1 MSDFKLVSQYQ
12 ATGDQPEAI
21 EELLAGLREDRKYQ
35 VLLGVTGSGKTFTI
49 ANVIAKINKPTLIIS
64 HNKTLAAQ
72 LYGEFKQLFPENAVE
87 YFISYYDY
95 YQPEAYVP
103 TKDLYIEK
111 DTDINEQID
120 KLRLRATMSLMERRD
135 TIIVASVSCIYGLG
149 IPQDYKEALI
159 SLKTGDVIE
168 RQDLLERLIA
178 IHYDRNDIA
187 FERGTFRVLGDVIE
201 IYPAYME
208 HSIRIEFFD
217 NVIERIT
224 RINPIDNKI
233 LELVDNYSVYPAKH
247 FITTQEKLDR
257 AIESIKQELEEQIKI
272 FNSQNKLVEAQ
283 RIEQRTLYD
292 IDMLKELNYCSGIEN
307 YSRHL
312 SGVPAGSPP
321 FCLMNYFPE
330 DYLVIIDESHA
341 TIPQINAMYGGD
353 LSRKR
358 NLVEYGFRLP
368 SAYDNR
374 PLTFNEFDQLLNQVI
389 FVSATPGDY
398 EMEKTNGVFV
408 EQVIRPTGLP
418 DPQIEVR
425 PLATQIDD
433 LLEEIRLRVNDR
445 DNENALSGKILVT
458 TLTKRM
464 AEDLTD
470 YLTEAGV
477 RVRYLH
483 SEVETIKRA
492 KLIRELR
499 LGEYDVLVGINLL
512 REGLDLPEVSLVAIL
527 DADKTGF
534 LRSARS
540 LIQTSGRAARNIS
553 GKVIFYADK
562 VTPAIK
568 TAVEETNRRREKQ
581 LAHNKEHNIT
591 PASILKSIEEIMEST
606 TVAEGY
612 KEYEPQKKRS
622 NFEQYLNLGS
632 KEEIITLLKKE
643 MKAAAE
649 QLRFEDAAELRDRIV
664 ELEHMV

>member
-1 MSDFKLVSQYQ
+1 MSEFRLVSNYQ
-12 ATGDQPEAI
+12 PTGDQPQAI
-21 EELLAGLREDRKYQ
+21 NELTEGIREKKKFQ

-49 ANVIAKINKPTLIIS
+49 ANIIAAVNKPTLIIS

-72 LYGEFKQLFPENAVE
+72 LYGEFRQLFPDNAVE

-103 TKDLYIEK
+103 MKDLYIEK

-120 KLRLRATMSLMERRD
+120 RLRLRATMSLMERRD
-135 TIIVASVSCIYGLG
+135 TVIVASVSCIYGLG
-149 IPQDYKEALI
+149 IPQDYKKGLI
-159 SLKTGDVIE
+159 HLRTGEIIE
-168 RQDLLERLIA
+168 RQELLEKLIA
-178 IHYDRNDIA
+178 IHYGRNDIG
-187 FERGTFRVLGDVIE
+187 FERGCFRVLGDVVE

-208 HSIRIEFFD
+208 HSVRIEFFD
-217 NVIERIT
+217 NLIEKIS
-224 RINPIDNKI
+224 RINPIDNKV
-233 LELVDNYSVYPAKH
+233 LEVVDEYSVYPAKH
-247 FITTQEKLDR
+247 FITTEAKLER
-257 AIESIKQELEEQIKI
+257 AIESIEKELEEQVRY

-292 IDMLKELNYCSGIEN
+292 IDMLKELKYCSGIEN

-321 FCLMNYFPE
+321 FCLMNYFPD
-330 DYLVIIDESHA
+330 DYLIIIDESHA
-341 TIPQINAMYGGD
+341 TLPQINAMYGGD

-374 PLTFNEFDQLLNQVI
+374 PLTFQEFEERINQAI

-398 EMEKTNGVFV
+398 ELEKTKGVFV

-418 DPQIEVR
+418 DPEIEIR
-425 PLATQIDD
+425 PLATQVDD
-433 LLEEIRLRVNDR
+433 LLEEIRIRTDEKGELR
-445 DNENALSGKILVT
+445 GKILVT

-483 SEVETIKRA
+483 SEVETLKRA

-512 REGLDLPEVSLVAIL
+512 REGLDLPEVSLVAIF

-534 LRSARS
+534 LRSTRS

-553 GKVIFYADK
+553 GKVIFYADN
-562 VTPAIK
+562 VTPAIRE
-568 TAVEETNRRREKQ
+568 AISETNRRRDKQ
-581 LAHNKEHNIT
+581 LAYNREHNIT
-591 PASILKSIEEIMEST
+591 PVSIMKSVDEIMEST
-606 TVAEGY
+606 SVAEGY
-612 KEYEPQKKRS
+612 REYEPKQKKS
-622 NFEQYLNLGS
+622 DFEKYLKLES
-632 KEEIITLLKKE
+632 KEEIIELLKKE
-643 MKAAAE
+643 MKIAAE
-649 QLRFEDAAELRDRIV
+649 QLRFEDAAEIRDRLM
-664 ELEHMV
+664 ELESLTP

>member
-1 MSDFKLVSQYQ
+1 MDSFKLKSQYQ
-12 ATGDQPEAI
+12 PTGDQPEAI
-21 EELLAGLREDRKYQ
+21 EELLAGLDEKKKYQ
-35 VLLGVTGSGKTFTI
+35 VLLGVTGSGKTFTV
-49 ANVIAKINKPTLIIS
+49 ANVIARINKPTLIIS

-87 YFISYYDY
+87 FFISYYDY

-120 KLRLRATMSLMERRD
+120 RLRLRATMSLMERRD
-135 TIIVASVSCIYGLG
+135 VIIVASVSCIYGLG
-149 IPQDYKEALI
+149 IPEDYKEALI

-168 RQDLLERLIA
+168 RQDLLERLIS
-178 IHYDRNDIA
+178 IHYGRNDIA

-217 NVIERIT
+217 NMIERIT
-224 RINPIDNKI
+224 RINPIDNKV
-233 LELVDNYSVYPAKH
+233 LEVVDNYAVYPAKH
-247 FITTQEKLDR
+247 FITSKEKLEG
-257 AIESIKQELEEQIKI
+257 AIESIKNELNEQIRL

-292 IDMLKELNYCSGIEN
+292 IDMMKELNYCSGIEN

-321 FCLMNYFPE
+321 FCLINYFPE
-330 DYLVIIDESHA
+330 EFLVIIDESHA

-358 NLVEYGFRLP
+358 NLVDYGFRLP

-374 PLTFNEFDQLLNQVI
+374 PLTFQEFDNLLHQAI

-398 EMEKTNGVFV
+398 ELEMTNGVFV

-418 DPQIEVR
+418 DPKIEIR
-425 PLATQIDD
+425 PLATQVDD
-433 LLEEIRLRVNDR
+433 LLEEIRLRTR
-445 DNENALSGKILVT
+445 EAEEPESMSGKILVT

-477 RVRYLH
+477 RVKYLH
-483 SEVETIKRA
+483 SEVETMKRA

-568 TAVEETNRRREKQ
+568 TAMEETNRRREKQ
-581 LAHNKEHNIT
+581 IAYNKEHNIT
-591 PASILKSIEEIMEST
+591 PASIMKSVAEIMEST
-606 TVAEGY
+606 SVAEGY
-612 KEYEPQKKRS
+612 REYEPKQKKS
-622 NFEQYLNLGS
+622 NFEQYLNLES
-632 KEEIITLLKKE
+632 KEEIISLLKKE

-649 QLRFEDAAELRDRIV
+649 QLRFEDAAELRDRLI
-664 ELEHMV
+664 ELENMI